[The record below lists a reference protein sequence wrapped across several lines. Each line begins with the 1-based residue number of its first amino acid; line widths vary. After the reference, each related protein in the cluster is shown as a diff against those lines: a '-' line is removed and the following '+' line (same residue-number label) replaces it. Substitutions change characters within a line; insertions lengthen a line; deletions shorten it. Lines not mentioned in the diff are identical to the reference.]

1 MSDENYRQIVLSFHI
16 IDQLQDSRLNRHIE
30 SCRRLIA
37 DQDLRIACKGNCND
51 NALPHTAGEL
61 ERICLIPLCRVR
73 NSNGSINSM
82 ALCFAFDFSMDPLK
96 ISASE
101 ICFPIFMIGFSADR
115 GSWNTS
121 EIRFPLIL

>member
-1 MSDENYRQIVLSFHI
+1 MTMR
-16 IDQLQDSRLNRHIE
+16 
-30 SCRRLIA
+30 
-37 DQDLRIACKGNCND
+37 
-51 NALPHTAGEL
+51 
-61 ERICLIPLCRVR
+61 CLIPPE
-73 NSNGSINSM
+73 NWNGYASYRSAAFGIPTASINSM

>member
-1 MSDENYRQIVLSFHI
+1 MRRMVENIFTGSHFHDPSGIHNAYTICNIGNHAEVMSDENYRQIVLSFHI

-73 NSNGSINSM
+73 NSNG
-82 ALCFAFDFSMDPLK
+82 FHQFDGPLL
-96 ISASE
+96 
-101 ICFPIFMIGFSADR
+101 R
-115 GSWNTS
+115 
-121 EIRFPLIL
+121 L